1 MKPKKE
7 KRERKSRRGS
17 IAIVIV
23 FGMAMAIVMLGM
35 LRVSSAVYASG
46 VNATK
51 QYADINSMR
60 AICQTSAYRYFTD
73 LMSVSATRN
82 RDLDMLGTTDMAVYV
97 ESLEVLQESL
107 MGTHEVTA
115 PDATGTLVTTTE
127 PSLVW
132 KVEDAVT
139 SLGSMGEL
147 HADTQAQ
154 LLAMV
159 TGKNHTFSIELE
171 EDMVLDFADP
181 TSFMGTNDARVAI
194 SPIKIKG
201 TLKLKSET
209 VVEHLVVEGAYLY
222 AIKDIGT
229 YDDGTTYNRVS
240 MRITDDG
247 SGSGVHIYRA

>member
-1 MKPKKE
+1 MKKSKKA
-7 KRERKSRRGS
+7 RRGS

-46 VNATK
+46 VNTTK

-60 AICQTSAYRYFTD
+60 AICQTGAYQYFTD
-73 LMSVSATRN
+73 LMSVTATRN

-97 ESLEVLQESL
+97 ESLETLQDSL
-107 MGTHEVTA
+107 MSVLPTEVIDPTTGLPTTVTA
-115 PDATGTLVTTTE
+115 

-132 KVEDAVT
+132 KVGDAPTALAALSSV
-139 SLGSMGEL
+139 

-154 LLAMV
+154 LLSMV
-159 TGKNHTFSIELE
+159 TGKNHTFIIELE

-209 VVEHLVVEGAYLY
+209 VVEHMLVEGAYLY
-222 AIKDIGT
+222 AVKDIGT
-229 YDDGTTYNRVS
+229 DDTGHTYNRIS

-247 SGSGVHIYRA
+247 SGNGVHIYRA